1 LGGHPRRNTASDG
14 TNDKEQEMADHA
26 TTSGHQGVLTGF
38 KDFILRGNVVEL
50 AVAFV
55 IGAAFGKVI
64 TALVNDILTPL
75 IGAIF
80 GSKGAFEDLSFSI
93 NHSAFLYGDLIDSII
108 GFIAVAAA
116 IYFVVVLPLN
126 KLAERRARGIPE
138 PDSDLRP
145 CPECLSEIPKAA
157 TRCMACTALVGAA

>member
-1 LGGHPRRNTASDG
+1 MASDG
-14 TNDKEQEMADHA
+14 TIRRSGTVADHSRA
-26 TTSGHQGVLTGF
+26 AGARGVLTGF
-38 KDFILRGNVVEL
+38 KEFILRGNIVEL

-55 IGAAFGKVI
+55 LGLAFAKVI

-80 GSKGAFEDLSFSI
+80 GSQGAFQDLSFSI
-93 NHSAFLYGDLIDSII
+93 NNSAFLYGDLIDSII

-126 KLAERRARGIPE
+126 KLAARRARGIPE

-145 CPECLSEIPKAA
+145 CPECLTEIPKAA
-157 TRCMACTALVGAA
+157 TRCQACTAVVGAF